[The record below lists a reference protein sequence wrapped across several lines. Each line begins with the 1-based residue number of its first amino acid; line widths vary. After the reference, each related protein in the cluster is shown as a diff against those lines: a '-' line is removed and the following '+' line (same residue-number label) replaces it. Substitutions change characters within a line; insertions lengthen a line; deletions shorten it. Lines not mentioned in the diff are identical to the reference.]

1 MDGDGQSGALTAYIV
16 MSERKAAYEVPG
28 DWLFEGQMYRA
39 GRGHRLEKE
48 RGVGGVGV
56 CRGEGR
62 KDGLTIV

>member
-1 MDGDGQSGALTAYIV
+1 MDDDGQSGALTAYVV
-16 MSERKAAYEVPG
+16 MSERKAAYEVPATG
-28 DWLFEGQMYRA
+28 CYERRMYNAR
-39 GRGHRLEKE
+39 RGHRLEKE